1 MATYKLHTYPGNF
14 RAFKILVA
22 AQYNGVDVEV
32 PEFDMATNKSAE
44 FLAKNPLG
52 KVPVL
57 ETEKG
62 CIFESNAIARF
73 IARIR
78 RDTELYGSSFF
89 ESAQIDSWL
98 DFCTHEIEL
107 PATMWFYPVFGY
119 MPFNAAATAKA
130 KEDLKK
136 ALAVLEK
143 HLLHRTYIVGDQ
155 VTLADIVL
163 ASALVYPMKLLM
175 DKGFR
180 KGFTCVTRWFTTCVN
195 QPAFKAVV
203 GDVPLCAKML
213 TAAGDDGKSAGGG
226 GGGKKAKKEKAPQ
239 KKKEKAPK
247 PAPAPKPKKVEHPL
261 SIWMKEKKPKMH
273 PDEWKKTYK
282 NAVHT
287 PGGYR
292 GAADKFWEIIDREN
306 YSLWICR
313 YNHNED
319 NSQLWM
325 TSNAIGG
332 FCDRT
337 EAIRKWTMGVQTVSG
352 EEGKGNIFIS
362 GLWCFLGDSAEHMLE
377 CNPDAEYYTWTEIP
391 KDKWDDPD
399 TRKMVSDFWCC
410 ALETDTLEGRP
421 YYDSKVFV

>member
-1 MATYKLHTYPGNF
+1 MPTYTLHTYPGNF

-22 AQYNGVDVEV
+22 AQYNGVDVAV
-32 PEFDMATNKSAE
+32 PDFDAAAAAGAD

-78 RDTELYGSSFF
+78 ADTELYGASFF
-89 ESAQIDSWL
+89 ESAQIDSWV
-98 DFCTHEIEL
+98 DFASHEIEL
-107 PATMWFYPVFGY
+107 PASMWFYPVFGY
-119 MPFNAAATAKA
+119 MPFNGAATAKA

-143 HLLHRTYIVGDQ
+143 HLLHRTYLVGEQ
-155 VTLADIVL
+155 VTLADIVV

-175 DKGFR
+175 DKTFR
-180 KGFTCVTRWFTTCVN
+180 KPFTCVTRWFNTCVN
-195 QPAFKAVV
+195 QPQFKAVV
-203 GDVPLCAKML
+203 GDVPLCSKML

-226 GGGKKAKKEKAPQ
+226 KKEKKAKQPKQQP
-239 KKKEKAPK
+239 KKKEKAPA
-247 PAPAPKPKKVEHPL
+247 PAPAPKPKKQEHPL
-261 SIWMKEKKPKMH
+261 AVWMKEKKPKMH
-273 PDEWKKTYK
+273 PDEWKKCYK
-282 NAVHT
+282 NGPHN
-287 PGGYR
+287 PGGYK
-292 GAADKFWEIIDREN
+292 GAVAQFWDMVDRDN

-337 EAIRKWTMGVQTVSG
+337 EAIRKFSMGVMAVSG
-352 EEGKGNIFIS
+352 SDGKGNIFIS
-362 GLWCFLGDSAEHMLE
+362 GCWLFLGDSKEHILE
-377 CNPDAEYYTWTEIP
+377 CNPDAEYYTWEEIP
-391 KDKWDDPD
+391 KDKWDDAA
-399 TRKMVSDFWCC
+399 TRELVTSFWC
-410 ALETDTLEGRP
+410 AEKETDTIEGRP